1 VLAWLYKYC
10 LFSIFPSHVEGWG
23 LPVGESAWFGS
34 LCVAS
39 NASAIP
45 EVCGELM
52 DYVDPADTA
61 DITRAV
67 RRLITDR
74 DYLQQRKAMIARAT
88 LRRWS
93 DVAGDLYDCLEQRLP
108 LLAPAP

>member
-1 VLAWLYKYC
+1 
-10 LFSIFPSHVEGWG
+10 
-23 LPVGESAWFGS
+23 
-34 LCVAS
+34 
-39 NASAIP
+39 
-45 EVCGELM
+45 M

-74 DYLQQRKAMIARAT
+74 DYLQQRKTLIARAT

-93 DVAGDLYDCLEQRLP
+93 DVAGDLYDCLEQRSP
-108 LLAPAP
+108 LLTPAPELEHPESVN